1 MSAALCIQLS
11 LEFRIGPPSFNGL
24 APSTWSPLGRYTIH
38 PLSRLEPTGLAGHL
52 DCTTPCGVEHHSWS
66 FAEDR
71 CGSHRPYIGP
81 SRTSA
86 LQLPRLAT
94 RSAAQDF
101 QHIPVFETPF
111 AAGSRLPPP
120 APRATRR
127 SRCPEQPCSASLSAG
142 FHRWTDLCSAAYSV
156 VTYATILSAATYL
169 PAS

>member
-1 MSAALCIQLS
+1 MYPA
-11 LEFRIGPPSFNGL
+11 
-24 APSTWSPLGRYTIH
+24 
-38 PLSRLEPTGLAGHL
+38 LSRVPDRAPKLQRACALHLVASRPVHDPSAFASGTYRSCRPSGLHSSLA
-52 DCTTPCGVEHHSWS
+52 VAEHHSWS

-86 LQLPRLAT
+86 LWLPRLAT
-94 RSAAQDF
+94 RSATQDF

-111 AAGSRLPPP
+111 AVGSRLPPP
-120 APRATRR
+120 ASRATRR
-127 SRCPEQPCSASLSAG
+127 SRCPEQPYSASLSAG